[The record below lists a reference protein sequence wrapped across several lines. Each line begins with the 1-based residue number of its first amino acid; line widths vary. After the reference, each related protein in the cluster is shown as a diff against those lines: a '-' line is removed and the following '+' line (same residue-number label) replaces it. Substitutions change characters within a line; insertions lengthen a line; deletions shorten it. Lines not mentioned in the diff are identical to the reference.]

1 MQLEDYFE
9 FPDPDEIRLKGHRL
23 YVDDIIDLYNEG
35 RSPEYIA
42 QYYPGLSLEKIYA
55 TITYYLHNQRE
66 VDAAIE
72 RLKAYREERARLAE
86 ENPSPAMLRLRALQR
101 EMDEQGLKGEAR
113 SRFLEEYRRKREIE
127 QQQENQ

>member
-1 MQLEDYFE
+1 MLLEDYFE
-9 FPDPDEIRLKGHRL
+9 FPDSDEIRLKGHRL

-35 RSPEYIA
+35 HSPEYIA

-55 TITYYLHNQRE
+55 TITYYLHNQKE

-113 SRFLEEYRRKREIE
+113 NRFLEEYRRQREIE
-127 QQQENQ
+127 QQQADQ